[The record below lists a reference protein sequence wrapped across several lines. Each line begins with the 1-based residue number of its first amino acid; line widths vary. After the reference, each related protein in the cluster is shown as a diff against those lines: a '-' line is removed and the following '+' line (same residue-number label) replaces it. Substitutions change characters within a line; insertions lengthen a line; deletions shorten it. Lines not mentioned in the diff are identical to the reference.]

1 MKDPRIEQ
9 LAKNLIQYSVKLQR
23 GEKILIEVDG
33 LEIPLAKELVR
44 QAYLVG
50 GVPFLLI
57 NNHEMRY

>member
-9 LAKNLIQYSVKLQR
+9 LANNLIQYSVKLQR

-44 QAYLVG
+44 
-50 GVPFLLI
+50 
-57 NNHEMRY
+57 